1 MPHPRFRLTSLA
13 LAAALALPSLAF
25 IASPAHAQ
33 ALTATAVS
41 ISLPAQSLGT
51 ALNELARQAR
61 LQLMV
66 HPDLVADKQA
76 PAVSGSLTP
85 RQALDRVLAGS
96 GLKADIQGAEVIIR
110 RVSDTAESGVTT
122 LVEMK
127 VTAQAERDGTT
138 EGSGSYTATGPQTSA
153 TPLALT
159 LRETPQSV
167 SILTRQQI
175 DDRAMITLDDALRNV
190 TGIVVRKGDYV
201 GDSGGFNARGFEIS
215 NMMLDGMPISTGA
228 NGTFNPDNDS
238 LDIYD
243 RVEVVR
249 GATGLMTGAGTPSA
263 SVNLVRKR
271 PTADR
276 QAQITALVGS
286 WRNLRAAVDAGGALN
301 EAGTLRARAVVTAQD
316 SKQFYNISHDR
327 NHQVYGIVEADVT
340 PTTLLAAGFHYRRV
354 DNDGNLPSLPMR
366 EDGSF
371 YPDLSRSTNLGNAFD
386 YWKQTDKTAFAEITQ
401 QLGGDWNAR
410 LVANWKRPEQDLLF
424 SSVSR
429 ESGTL
434 YQNSQRYVLDSKQ
447 DSYDLSLKGSFML
460 FQHRHELAFGASA
473 RKYDLTANGGWA
485 DYSWT
490 TDGPVVDP
498 YNWDANA
505 VPRPFIDMTLWTQNL
520 ITKQK
525 SFYAVSRW
533 HLAEP
538 LRLILGARV
547 HYYDFESP
555 RDGASFKVK
564 NEVTPYAGLL
574 YDIDSRHTAYASWTE
589 IFQPQSSIDRD
600 GNYLKPITGVN
611 YEAGAKGEYFD
622 GRLNASVAVFLIQQQ
637 NRAVADLAGPNPCPG
652 RSFGYC
658 SRASGEIES
667 KGVEVEVSGAL
678 TASWQIVAGFTH
690 AVAKY
695 TKDTD
700 TSLIGTL
707 YRPELPRNQFKL
719 STMYK
724 LPGALQR
731 WRIGGNVYVQ
741 SRVNGSWDNFQ
752 SEQKAYALFGLQ
764 VSYRPTEQLDLRL
777 VVNNLFDKHYY
788 ANIGWNSGGSVFGAP
803 RNAILTAQYRF

>member
-1 MPHPRFRLTSLA
+1 MPHTRFQITLLV
-13 LAAALALPSLAF
+13 LAAILASSPLAF
-25 IASPAHAQ
+25 ITSPAHAQ
-33 ALTATAVS
+33 APAAVP
-41 ISLPAQSLGT
+41 ISLPAQSLGS

-66 HPDLVADKQA
+66 HPDLVANKQA
-76 PAVSGSLTP
+76 PAVSGTLTP
-85 RQALDRVLAGS
+85 QQALDRVLAGS
-96 GLKADIQGAEVIIR
+96 GLTADIQGAEVIIR
-110 RVSDTAESGVTT
+110 RVSDTAESSVTT
-122 LVEMK
+122 LAEMK
-127 VTAQAERDGTT
+127 VTAQGVDDSTT
-138 EGSGSYTATGPQTSA
+138 EGTNSYTTRSMSTATG
-153 TPLALT
+153 LT
-159 LRETPQSV
+159 LSPRETPQSV
-167 SILTRQQI
+167 SVLTRQQI

-215 NMMLDGMPISTGA
+215 NMMLDGVPINTGA

-276 QAQITALVGS
+276 QTQITALVGS

-316 SKQFYNISHDR
+316 SKQFYDIVHDR

-354 DNDGNLPSLPMR
+354 DNDGTLPSLPVR

-371 YPDLSRSTNLGNAFD
+371 YPGLSRSTNLGNAFD

-401 QLGGDWNAR
+401 QLGGDWSAR
-410 LVANWKRPEQDLLF
+410 LVAIWKRPEQDLLF
-424 SSVSR
+424 SGTSHR
-429 ESGTL
+429 DGDTL
-434 YQNSQRYVLDSKQ
+434 YQTSQRYVLDSQQ

-460 FQHRHELAFGASA
+460 FQRRHELAFGASA
-473 RKYDLTANGGWA
+473 RKYNLMANGGWDA
-485 DYSWT
+485 TAWT
-490 TDGPVVDP
+490 NDAPVVDP
-498 YNWDANA
+498 YHWDANA
-505 VPRPFIDMTLWTQNL
+505 VPRPFIDMTLWTQHL

-533 HLAEP
+533 HLAKP
-538 LRLILGARV
+538 LRLILGTRV
-547 HYYDFESP
+547 HYYDFENR
-555 RDGASFKVK
+555 RDDISFKVT
-564 NEVTPYAGLL
+564 NEITPYAGLL
-574 YDIDSRHTAYASWTE
+574 YDIDARHTAYASWTE
-589 IFQPQSSIDRD
+589 IFEPQSSIDRN

-637 NRAVADLAGPNPCPG
+637 NRAVADLTGPNPCPG
-652 RSFGYC
+652 TGFGYC
-658 SRASGEIES
+658 SRASGGIES
-667 KGVEVEVSGAL
+667 KGVELEVSGAL
-678 TASWQIVAGFTH
+678 TANWQIVAGFTH

-695 TKDTD
+695 TKETD

-741 SRVNGSWDNFQ
+741 SRVNGSWDNLQ
-752 SEQKAYALFGLQ
+752 SEQKAYAIFGLQ
-764 VSYRPTEQLDLRL
+764 VGYRPTEQLDLRL
-777 VVNNLFDKHYY
+777 VINNLFDKHYY
-788 ANIGWNSGGSVFGAP
+788 ANIGWNTGGSVFGAP